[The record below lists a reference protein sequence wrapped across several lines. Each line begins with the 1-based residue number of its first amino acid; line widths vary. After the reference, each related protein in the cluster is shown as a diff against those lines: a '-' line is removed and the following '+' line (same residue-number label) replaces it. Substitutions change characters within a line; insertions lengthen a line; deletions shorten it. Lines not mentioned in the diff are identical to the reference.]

1 MHSFA
6 SKPKSDPQSRSGK
19 TAASLRGPSEQRR
32 KLSRDAPAKA
42 ARANRASY
50 DFNRIGL
57 HAEPARNG
65 RAAAKPAGEP
75 SAPRIV
81 HQVLRSPGRPLD
93 PKARAFMEPRFGQ
106 DFGSVRIHT
115 TMQAAASARA
125 VKAVAYTVGSDIAFD
140 SGRYAPET
148 ASGRNLLAHEL
159 AHVVQQGAGATKLS
173 PKLTVGPGDCA
184 DERAAESA
192 AERVSRGE
200 TTRVSR
206 SSTPGSAQRLRRA
219 EHGTYVS
226 KQGSQTYLD
235 AGYRFYRTWG
245 HPNVRKVDNM
255 EEVVTDL
262 DRARGNIDS
271 FRIVSHGNSLGMQL
285 GMLPEISP
293 STFDTQAAGFTS
305 EQPFRDRFTSQ
316 RLLDDAFFG
325 RMVTAL
331 RGDATTGPLLTALG
345 VGTATPDNDSPLG
358 ILLRAILEAHFVANA
373 QLDTGGAAVI
383 ANRGVIN
390 SFNSQ
395 RRSAYGPVVVAA
407 ATDRRAA
414 QGALRALPGEIT
426 AAMAT
431 AGLNYSTITQGEAD
445 TMADPFLDPAS
456 TTAQLNPELSRSIR
470 EGAGTGPYLR
480 HLRSVKGKVNAS
492 THVEIRGCNV
502 GDTPAFLDTLREYF
516 GTPAALPSISA
527 PDLYQYFFRLNFN
540 TFELNTPSE
549 VTRLQTEY
557 ADADTGIERGFID
570 ARRILGGEMTRV
582 VNDTTLAALATR
594 YGLNAT
600 EIQNLNPEIDPTSL
614 TAGQDLWLVQRSQVL
629 AGRYTD
635 LGNLCRDY
643 LGNQHAW
650 PQVWA
655 ANAHIANASQMTP
668 NDSITF
674 PANLLGP
681 NVAGADPTVADLETS
696 LRGGGAVTGLDTGA
710 NRPTLALQNTGR
722 ARALADWL
730 AAQSFD
736 PQGRTGAA
744 LSRLYAGG
752 NFATRAAN
760 TYIQFLSRAY
770 PTIED
775 PIFPQDP
782 RYNAHIIRRP

>member
-42 ARANRASY
+42 ARASRASY

-81 HQVLRSPGRPLD
+81 HQVLRSPGRSLD

-200 TTRVSR
+200 TARVSR
-206 SSTPGSAQRLRRA
+206 SSASGSAQRLRRA

-226 KQGSQTYLD
+226 RQGTQTFLD
-235 AGYRFYRTWG
+235 AGFDFYRTWG
-245 HPNVRKVDNM
+245 HPNVRRVDTM

-271 FRIVSHGNSLGMQL
+271 FRIVSHGNSLGIQL
-285 GMLPEISP
+285 GLLPEVSP
-293 STFDTQAAGFTS
+293 DFFNAQAAGFTS

-316 RLLDDAFFG
+316 RLLSDAFFG
-325 RMVTAL
+325 TMVTAL
-331 RGDATTGPLLTALG
+331 RGDATTGPLMTALG
-345 VGTATPDNDSPLG
+345 VGATTPAVDSPLG
-358 ILLRAILEAHFVANA
+358 ILLRAILERHFIANV
-373 QLDTGGAAVI
+373 QLDTGGPAVI
-383 ANRGVIN
+383 ANQAVID
-390 SFNSQ
+390 SFNNQ
-395 RRSAYGPVVVAA
+395 RRSAYGPVVIAA
-407 ATDRRAA
+407 AADQQVAR
-414 QGALRALPGEIT
+414 GAIRTLPGEIT
-426 AAMAT
+426 RVMAA
-431 AGLNYSTITQGEAD
+431 AGINYGTFTQNEAD
-445 TMADPFLDPAS
+445 HVADPFMDPAN
-456 TTAQLNPELSRSIR
+456 AGQLNPELSRSIS
-470 EGAGTGPYLR
+470 EGAGSGPYLR
-480 HLRSVKGKVNAS
+480 QLRSVKGKINTS

-502 GDTPAFLDTLREYF
+502 GDTPALLDTLRGYF
-516 GTPAALPSISA
+516 GSPGALPSISA
-527 PDLYQYFFRLNFN
+527 PDLFQFFFQLNLN
-540 TFELNTPSE
+540 TYELNTPSE
-549 VTRLQTEY
+549 VTRLQTDF
-557 ADADTGIERGFID
+557 ATATTGLQQGFTDAK
-570 ARRILGGEMTRV
+570 RILGGEMTRV
-582 VNDTTLAALATR
+582 VNDTTVAALATR
-594 YGLNAT
+594 YGLNAAD
-600 EIQNLNPEIDPTSL
+600 IQNLNPEINPTAL
-614 TAGQDLWLVQRSQVL
+614 TAGQDLWLVQRAEVR
-629 AGRYTD
+629 AGRYTKLD
-635 LGNLCRDY
+635 ELCRDY
-643 LGNQHAW
+643 IGNQHAW
-650 PQVWA
+650 PKVWA
-655 ANAHIANASQMTP
+655 ANAHITNAAQMTP
-668 NDSITF
+668 NDRITF

-681 NVAGADPTVADLETS
+681 NVASANPTVTDLETDLS
-696 LRGGGAVTGLDTGA
+696 GGGAAIGVDTGTNA
-710 NRPTLALQNTGR
+710 PTLALANTGR
-722 ARALADWL
+722 ARALGDWL
-730 AAQSFD
+730 AAQNFD
-736 PQGRTGAA
+736 PQGRTGAV
-744 LSRLYAGG
+744 LSQLYAG
-752 NFATRAAN
+752 NRFANRAA
-760 TYIQFLSRAY
+760 TTFIEFLSRGLS
-770 PTIED
+770 TVVD